1 VIGTRETFFHCTTET
16 HLLLVFSCLLHGA
29 FEAAARSDRAKRY
42 YAVWALILIWGFFIH
57 PNAIFTYFF
66 VTGLAFLRKR
76 ITIKEALAAIAVC
89 ALSTLVK
96 MGLTPAGSYDSKQY
110 DQLFAWNEN
119 LSRFFDLPA
128 VWFIT
133 SKPTDEYLGLGVLM
147 AVLLIAYRKPLELLF
162 TFICAAGFLAI
173 TIFTFPYGDSLVMME
188 KAYMPAGFMFVLLFC
203 VLFYR
208 SRRKWPW
215 TVLAV
220 ILAAH
225 SFMHI
230 ADAGA
235 LFTER
240 LDRLATIMKAA
251 GPEHPKLIA
260 SFDHR
265 GDDRLRTN
273 HWATSLDALILS
285 QSLDM

>member
-1 VIGTRETFFHCTTET
+1 MKALVHLYSLGFPLIYIAAILVNHLVFRSREAALATILGLVIGTRETFFHCTTET

-29 FEAAARSDRAKRY
+29 YEAAARSDRAKRY

-220 ILAAH
+220 ILAAP
-225 SFMHI
+225 F
-230 ADAGA
+230 
-235 LFTER
+235 
-240 LDRLATIMKAA
+240 
-251 GPEHPKLIA
+251 
-260 SFDHR
+260 
-265 GDDRLRTN
+265 LRTLPM
-273 HWATSLDALILS
+273 HCSPSDWIGLLRS
-285 QSLDM
+285 